1 MKKYLANIA
10 WSICCVVMAAL
21 ALGGCGK
28 SNARNLKYLVVQ
40 MEEGSSWSIIDK
52 DGNVVVEEE
61 YPASSVISD
70 IYEGVYWVKSGNKY
84 QLFSID
90 NPKKPL
96 VDEEFDDV
104 ADFKDYDLTF
114 VSVHN
119 KPIRIINTKGKTVAT
134 LPKSV
139 KRCYSFSKEGYAL
152 YMDKNEKWGVM
163 NDKGKTIVK
172 PTYAAT
178 GLLNEGVFL
187 AVKKLEDSK
196 ALILNIRGK
205 KVGEINGSKYEM
217 VSVRMAEGKI
227 IVKDAD
233 TEHPKFYALN
243 TKGEKLFTI
252 KKAVDTSS
260 EYVDG
265 YIVIKDENDKY
276 GLVNDK
282 GEMAI
287 RPKYTR
293 LVNLGEDFFVAQKD
307 GKMGIINSKDET
319 IVDFDYNDALKEK
332 FDGRFI
338 MKDGNEWVVIDKDK
352 KEYATFISF
361 TGEGDLYVD
370 FTEDT
375 PMEEAP
381 DYGDPGM
388 EEDMEGYG
396 ANGLMFALPEGT
408 TKYTGKMNGYPIE
421 FTIVNKPSTGELYA
435 DYKNVNYGTT
445 MKMVGESLPAQDGA
459 ITFTGEEN
467 GHNWCFELDGDADH
481 ITGTA
486 SGNNHLFN
494 VELKRK

>member
-178 GLLNEGVFL
+178 GLLNEGVFEHR
-187 AVKKLEDSK
+187 AVARHNSSDS
-196 ALILNIRGK
+196 
-205 KVGEINGSKYEM
+205 
-217 VSVRMAEGKI
+217 
-227 IVKDAD
+227 
-233 TEHPKFYALN
+233 
-243 TKGEKLFTI
+243 
-252 KKAVDTSS
+252 
-260 EYVDG
+260 
-265 YIVIKDENDKY
+265 
-276 GLVNDK
+276 
-282 GEMAI
+282 
-287 RPKYTR
+287 
-293 LVNLGEDFFVAQKD
+293 
-307 GKMGIINSKDET
+307 
-319 IVDFDYNDALKEK
+319 
-332 FDGRFI
+332 RF
-338 MKDGNEWVVIDKDK
+338 
-352 KEYATFISF
+352 
-361 TGEGDLYVD
+361 
-370 FTEDT
+370 
-375 PMEEAP
+375 
-381 DYGDPGM
+381 
-388 EEDMEGYG
+388 
-396 ANGLMFALPEGT
+396 
-408 TKYTGKMNGYPIE
+408 
-421 FTIVNKPSTGELYA
+421 
-435 DYKNVNYGTT
+435 
-445 MKMVGESLPAQDGA
+445 
-459 ITFTGEEN
+459 
-467 GHNWCFELDGDADH
+467 
-481 ITGTA
+481 
-486 SGNNHLFN
+486 
-494 VELKRK
+494 